1 MVSEPILSGKC
12 EIQPAAVEEGVLLLR
27 SMREARDAPAVHK
40 ASLTALRAHKP
51 HVVVFACEGVD
62 DKKVYFHWLRNS
74 QIKFGYEFIVCN
86 GKEKVLKFRELLS
99 RDVTGLQKDVYFF
112 MDKDFDG
119 LKGYAPGPEIYLTET
134 YSFENVLVTSE
145 VLREILAVD
154 MHCHGEPQIRENVV
168 EKFEEIYMSFLAIT
182 RTHNHRIY
190 LARRLGI
197 NSKPLPDKLNKLAT
211 VSLLKV
217 DLAENGAKEA
227 VVLDREPSQLEI
239 DQHEADFSS
248 LEPKRDYRGK
258 FALLFFSRWLEFL
271 GKDRNS
277 EESTLFKSGSKPSA
291 SATTQYSLDSIA
303 SKSLPPDSFKA
314 FIGAISVGKQQSAP
328 VSAASS

>member
-1 MVSEPILSGKC
+1 MVHEPISSGECDFK
-12 EIQPAAVEEGVLLLR
+12 PGTNSEGVSLLR
-27 SMREARDAPAVHK
+27 SMRDARDAPAVYK
-40 ASLTALRAHKP
+40 ASLSAMRAHKP
-51 HVVVFACEGVD
+51 NVVVFACEGVD

-99 RDVTGLQKDVYFF
+99 RDVAGLKKDVYFF

-119 LKGYAPGPEIYLTET
+119 LKGYAAGPEIYLTET
-134 YSFENVLVTSE
+134 YSFENVLVTSD

-154 MHCHGEPQIRENVV
+154 MHCHGEPHIRDKIVA
-168 EKFEEIYMSFLAIT
+168 KFEEIYLSFLDVT
-182 RTHNHRIY
+182 RAHNHRIY

-197 NSKPLPDKLNKLAT
+197 KSKPLPDKLNKLAT

-217 DLAENGAKEA
+217 DLAENCANEA
-227 VVLDREPSQLEI
+227 ILLDREPSHLEI
-239 DQHEADFSS
+239 EQHEADFAS

-258 FALLFFSRWLEFL
+258 FALLFFFRWLEFL
-271 GKDRNS
+271 GKDRNL
-277 EESTLFKSGSKPSA
+277 EESTLFKRGSKPA
-291 SATTQYSLDSIA
+291 ALATTQYSLDSIA

-314 FIGAISVGKQQSAP
+314 FIGAISVGK
-328 VSAASS
+328 